1 MISPLHTVTQPH
13 PPTFCPSYDV
23 INEQPHGNQ
32 NLLQTKGMWSEVAS
46 VNMIV
51 IIQNPLHDSTLLKKD
66 HERFVYVFYTVIG
79 IQVVLYALC
88 FALTLKEQMET
99 LFEVFFQS
107 LTSSSSH
114 FGQALSVF
122 LLHKIKEPQM
132 PSPPFYPLVIRSIL
146 VKRKAVKKML
156 QKVDKRIF

>member
-1 MISPLHTVTQPH
+1 
-13 PPTFCPSYDV
+13 
-23 INEQPHGNQ
+23 
-32 NLLQTKGMWSEVAS
+32 
-46 VNMIV
+46 MIV

-88 FALTLKEQMET
+88 FALTVKEQMET

-107 LTSSSSH
+107 LTSSSLLYGSH

-132 PSPPFYPLVIRSIL
+132 PSPTFYPLVIRSIL

-156 QKVDKRIF
+156 QKVDKRIYYSVLTDTST